1 MRRAIYRLI
10 EYLDPEYVKGRSF
23 TVSWYDLSDVKNIR
37 DLKSNLVGKLI
48 CFNATVTKT
57 SEVRPELIYGSF
69 TCDQCGTSNNNVEQ
83 QFRFTEPKRCG
94 NSVCNNASRFTLN
107 EAGSFFGDWQKLR
120 VQEPTREMSSGV
132 LPRSLDVIVRG
143 EKVDVAQP
151 GDDATFVGTLLAVPY
166 GYSMSRPGEK
176 YQLTKSRGNFI
187 SKGPGSMAGITGVKA
202 FGSQDL
208 NYRFIFLASNII
220 KKDCWMSRAE
230 DAEEEEEM
238 GSEEKKMINDMM
250 KLPDIFNRLAG
261 LIAPNIWG
269 SMDIKKGILLMIF
282 GGVTKFSSDGMKMRG
297 DINLCIVGD
306 PSTAKSQFLKYIHTH
321 LPRCVY
327 ANGKG
332 TTAAGLTA
340 AVTRDAETNEFGI
353 EAGALIMADNGIC
366 CIDEFDKIDEQDTS
380 AIHEAM
386 EQQTISIT
394 KAGIQATLNSRTAIL
409 AALNPRYGR
418 YDKSKSLKNNINMAP
433 PLMSRFDLI
442 FVVTDDCN
450 DLRDFGVAKHILKNH
465 KKYASNQIRYNDE
478 EDMLDDEGAI
488 KEENA
493 SQNDMKL
500 NMQNLLRYLK
510 AARLLEPK
518 LLEESAKELLEYYIR
533 IREYNTMS
541 LNNSYNITVRQL
553 ESLIRLSEAIA
564 RVHMKEVVTIEHVH
578 EAGRLLKGS
587 LFQSRQ
593 DDIQVEKAEGNMKKQ
608 NKEEIQEVFEPV
620 KTENDNQNS
629 ASQAEPIQ
637 EETTTQEVTKK
648 KKKKVSIS
656 NAQYQEIS
664 KEVVTIL
671 RNNPR
676 GVKMEDLILRTSIF
690 FRGAS
695 NTTMEESNK
704 KYIIK
709 AIIKR
714 MLSIDNKLI
723 KLSSDKEKNP
733 IIGMNPNFL

>member
-1 MRRAIYRLI
+1 MYRLI
-10 EYLDPEYVKGRSF
+10 ESLDPEYVKGRAF
-23 TVSWYDLSDVKNIR
+23 TVSWYDLSQAKNIR
-37 DLKSNLVGKLI
+37 DLKSDLVGKLI
-48 CFNATVTKT
+48 CFNGTVTKT
-57 SEVRPELIYGSF
+57 SEVRPELIYGAF
-69 TCDQCGTSNNNVEQ
+69 QCDQCGTLINNVEQ
-83 QFRFTEPKRCG
+83 QFRYTEPKRCA
-94 NSVCNNASRFTLN
+94 NSTCTNAFRYTLDEN
-107 EAGSFFGDWQKLR
+107 GSFFGDWQKLR

-143 EKVDVAQP
+143 EKVDIAQP
-151 GDDATFVGTLLAVPY
+151 GDDVTFVGTLLAVPY
-166 GYSMSRPGEK
+166 GYSMARPGEK
-176 YQLTKSRGNFI
+176 YQLTKSRGNFT
-187 SKGPGSMAGITGVKA
+187 SKGAGTMQGITGVKS
-202 FGSQDL
+202 FGNQDL
-208 NYRFIFLASNII
+208 NYRFIFLACNII
-220 KKDCWMSRAE
+220 KKDSWMSRAE

-238 GSEEKKMINDMM
+238 GAQEREMIDSMI
-250 KLPDIFNRLAG
+250 KLPDIFERLAG

-297 DINLCIVGD
+297 DINLAIVGD
-306 PSTAKSQFLKYIHTH
+306 PSTAKSQFLKFVHTH

-450 DLRDFGVAKHILKNH
+450 EVRDFGVAKHILLNHKQYAKNH
-465 KKYASNQIRYNDE
+465 IDYG
-478 EDMLDDEGAI
+478 EDRDMMDEGLPI
-488 KEENA
+488 KEEGEE
-493 SQNDMKL
+493 SNDLKL
-500 NMQNLLRYLK
+500 NVNNLLRYLK
-510 AARLLEPK
+510 TARLLEPR

-533 IREYNTMS
+533 IREYNNVS

-564 RVHMKEVVTIEHVH
+564 RVHMKEVVTVDHVH

-593 DDIQVEKAEGNMKKQ
+593 DDILVEKTEHELIERNEKIEEEGNLNETKIENERATPAENQMGAPI
-608 NKEEIQEVFEPV
+608 EEEEP
-620 KTENDNQNS
+620 
-629 ASQAEPIQ
+629 
-637 EETTTQEVTKK
+637 TQEPKK
-648 KKKKVSIS
+648 KRKKISIS
-656 NAQYQEIS
+656 NVQYQEIS
-664 KEVVTIL
+664 KEVITIL
-671 RNNPR
+671 KSNTE
-676 GVKMEDLILRTSIF
+676 GVHLSLLIQQTAIFLRST
-690 FRGAS
+690 A
-695 NTTMEESNK
+695 NTTMEEDHK
-704 KYIIK
+704 KNVIK

-714 MLSIDNKLI
+714 MLRVDKKLI
-723 KLSSDKEKNP
+723 MLSAQNNPDPKLGINP
-733 IIGMNPNFL
+733 